1 MSRYYLGYEGHS
13 KKGSPFSVIEWE
25 EGSKDCKIL
34 FKNTGYIKKTSKH
47 VLLYSG
53 VEDPT
58 IQLQGRGIFDTY
70 PEHNKSD
77 ACVLWR
83 SIFNRCY
90 GNYSL
95 KKSPSYKGCSVS
107 EEWRLFSRFKKWY
120 DNNYIDGWH
129 LDKDLKVKGNK
140 VYGEDFCIFVPQ
152 VLNSL
157 TVNSTAIRGDLPVE
171 VTACDS
177 LTNPFKADIKFTEDG
192 ITKRKYLGCFPTKE
206 EAFCAYLSAKLK
218 VIEDKSLEL
227 YNKGIITEELLNIML
242 NYTISIDE

>member
-1 MSRYYLGYEGHS
+1 MSRYYLGYEGYS
-13 KKGSPFSVIEWE
+13 KKGSPFSIIEWDK
-25 EGSKDCKIL
+25 GSKDCKII
-34 FKNTGYIKKTSKH
+34 FKNTGYIKNTSKH
-47 VLLYSG
+47 TLLYKG

-77 ACVLWR
+77 ACILWR

-95 KKSPSYKGCSVS
+95 KKRPSYKGCSVS
-107 EEWRLFSRFKKWY
+107 EEWRLFSKFKEWY
-120 DNNYIDGWH
+120 ENNYVEGWH
-129 LDKDLKVKGNK
+129 LDKDLRVKGNK

-157 TVNSTAIRGDLPVE
+157 TVNSTAIRGDLPVG

-192 ITKRKYLGCFPTKE
+192 VTKRKYLGNFPTKE
-206 EAFCAYLSAKLK
+206 EAFYTYRSAKLK
-218 VIEDKSLEL
+218 VIRDKSLDL
-227 YNKGIITEELLNIML
+227 FNKGEITEDLFNIML
-242 NYTISIDE
+242 NYDISIDE